1 MATADNLKIAQQL
14 LATMQQITAQVEK
27 QTEAYHA
34 QAQLVDALCKA
45 QDCFG
50 KIDAVKV
57 KEVTEALREAQ
68 EKTKEFGK
76 EIEEVADGEA
86 TKLEGALRRVSQVV
100 KDVSIPAEFLNGL
113 RSGLTISTSLFKNIL
128 SMGGSAFGLL
138 KDIGGIFISLPGRL
152 LDFFQ
157 GAAGGGTDEYKSA
170 LEELRK
176 EFGNLEVGTS
186 AAVKNMTESMHG
198 LGESG
203 LRMSQVFGYGRA
215 GLAKLLRENMEIA
228 KGMGPIFSEFAAS
241 LRGSER
247 DFTVLRKATGLNAEA
262 LKTFYITAR
271 EGGVDTGTAIK
282 QLTKDIAR
290 AERTFG
296 ITAKEYGADLNYMMK
311 ETGTF
316 GIMAP
321 KQMLTVATYARK
333 LGLSMEALKKVM
345 DKSLN
350 FEDAAQQA
358 AKLSEGFNMNIDA
371 MKLMKAQNPTE
382 KLEMMRKAFFK
393 TGRNIEQMTIQERK
407 YLAETAGVSEE
418 EARLAFSQK
427 NRALSGAALDA
438 QMKKSQKQ
446 QISQQE
452 AMQQLAK
459 SIERLVQ
466 SGSAMKGSF
475 FDIFAKGF
483 ESGVRRSKE
492 FREVT
497 RNLQRSLRA
506 VYLAG
511 REVGR
516 MFVHEFPGFKN
527 MLKGLAETFDP
538 RRFRELMSSIIGEF
552 RKFFKALQ
560 TDPKA
565 GVQEFMKNM
574 KKIFFDFFTKGTPS
588 GMKFLDGLKTFYKT
602 IGMIFVEG
610 LRYALSALKDLLATV
625 IGFVRDP
632 SSLKKLGSEAGD
644 GIKGMFVQAFSYV
657 VKELWPLLQ
666 VIGGQIVELMKL
678 LFEKYIKPHLLKLVA
693 LIFGPALFMGIAR
706 AAGAALLKVGFE
718 KVITGFLDKMPGVAK
733 AAGGAAGAGDAA
745 SQAQQT
751 GTFASDMGSFAKN
764 ITKLVFAMAAIA
776 VAIRLLMPIILSI
789 AKEIENSGL
798 SRESIAFTAV
808 LIGIFGVLFIGLGN
822 MVKAIATADIKEGGV
837 MNAVKSIGLASVVML
852 ALIPIAY
859 LAVNVLGKLPAEDIA
874 KTVFIMGAFTIMFAG
889 IALLVMSMA
898 TVSPGMTVSF
908 GPAMT
913 GLGIAALV
921 MLGVGIAAYAATKA
935 LGTLK
940 MEEMLTAA
948 ATIGVFALLF
958 AGIGLLTLE
967 LAAVGAVMAVGASLA
982 LVGFLAIATVMD
994 ELKDIAP
1001 RIINTFAGIKK
1012 EDAEKTFDIMD
1023 SMIDLFAKVGVLT
1036 TLIAGLAAALIVAS
1050 PLAVLGILAA
1060 RAFIY
1065 ELAKMAKTLIQDMTS
1080 INIDETKAKAL
1091 GAILGAV
1098 GDLIK
1103 NIAGAVAELMG
1114 ASGRSVFGLITGID
1128 ISAAT
1133 GADEKISK
1141 LLGTVK
1147 DIVSTLIT
1155 SISNIQGDPTILKA
1169 KTEVFETVAKGIS
1182 NMLPP
1187 LARLIEAISSSGSN
1201 SLIGILFGADAGAL
1215 IGNLDKIKNF
1225 VEDFLN
1231 GIFKGPDGIV
1241 PKIADS
1247 FKNLNP
1253 SQVEGVKAGAT
1264 LLSSFV
1270 PAIAQLTGSLPET
1283 IRAVTGLVDELDTE
1297 GQIGCVL
1304 DSIKNLV
1311 TGIVGSMSSTL
1322 TSVISSISTLLNN
1335 SAITPEK
1342 LKAAESIG
1350 NILKGVAELAK
1361 VFVLT
1366 PDQLRLFRVS
1376 TTWTGAQENLDTS
1389 GLSAYMSNITTQVEK
1404 LINGDGSPN
1413 NKGIKGIIE
1422 VIANM
1427 TVDENKIKGIQ
1438 AVTSILEVLGRII
1451 PSVME
1456 SMRSASDSVRAASL
1470 TPEQI
1475 QARQNLIS
1483 TTLTSISTFIS
1494 DMMTTII
1501 PNVITSLQGLNIDTK
1516 ALTSKVNAIKG
1527 VFELINTI
1535 TAITNSLKVTTTGTG
1550 GATTTSIQSVLDTI
1564 NPPLNLL
1571 IGLFSTTNVGS
1582 GAGMVR
1588 GYGQTTL
1595 NALNALANFPMPTGI
1610 ASKATTIKTVFEA
1623 IKTLIEATRA
1633 LKDIAGSSTQLIPST
1648 VLHIPLQNINTVIS
1662 GLTRQTQGGWNNPLT
1677 DQSRDNPLS
1686 KLGGISQRLKGKAAK
1701 MTDIASS
1708 VGELIRA
1715 AETLAN
1721 LPVIGSNAA
1730 TNLDNN
1736 LVAVFGHGT
1745 DMDFDSILGILD
1757 YHFGYIDSEGGGR
1770 ITTITTNIRDRIL
1783 TPMRDMVSAYNE
1795 FSAEIGRLGQG
1806 VAPLQLSLDNL
1817 GSSLGAAQSMT
1828 VRNAAVNAT
1837 INVNVT
1843 LDTDQI
1849 TTAQRTRSSNATAT
1863 SPVLQMTAFNPKW
1876 GTQG

>member
-113 RSGLTISTSLFKNIL
+113 RSGLTISTNLFKNIL

-138 KDIGGIFISLPGRL
+138 KDIGGIFLSLPGRL

-157 GAAGGGTDEYKSA
+157 GAAGGGTDEYKGA

-516 MFVHEFPGFKN
+516 MFVHEFPGFEN

-588 GMKFLDGLKTFYKT
+588 GMKFLDGLKSFYKAV
-602 IGMIFVEG
+602 GSIFVEG
-610 LRYALSALKDLLATV
+610 ARYALGALKDLLKMIV
-625 IGFVRDP
+625 EFVKNP
-632 SSLKKLGSEAGD
+632 SSFASSGAGVLGE
-644 GIKGMFVQAFSYV
+644 GIAGMFKQAFDYV
-657 VKELWPLLQ
+657 YTELGPVLND
-666 VIGGQIVELMKL
+666 IGGL
-678 LFEKYIKPHLLKLVA
+678 LVDLLSTLYKKYIEPHLQKIILGTLA
-693 LIFGPALFMGIAR
+693 FLFGPALLFGFIR
-706 AAGAALLKVGFE
+706 GGVALLIQGIGALLTGASRTVNNIADGVTKVTRA
-718 KVITGFLDKMPGVAK
+718 TGADGTVTETTISKQEETFRGISRGLFKIAGTIAAVALGVY
-733 AAGGAAGAGDAA
+733 
-745 SQAQQT
+745 
-751 GTFASDMGSFAKN
+751 
-764 ITKLVFAMAAIA
+764 IA
-776 VAIRLLMPIILSI
+776 VRAIISL
-789 AKEIENSGL
+789 AKIYEEANIKL
-798 SRESIAFTAV
+798 ESFLA
-808 LIGIFGVLFIGLGN
+808 IG
-822 MVKAIATADIKEGGV
+822 A
-837 MNAVKSIGLASVVML
+837 
-852 ALIPIAY
+852 
-859 LAVNVLGKLPAEDIA
+859 
-874 KTVFIMGAFTIMFAG
+874 MFAG
-889 IALLVMSMA
+889 IALITAILVQTRLFDLLGAIKPNPVAVGGLLALAGIIAGLEYAVSHIIEIAKIAPKAEQIEAVAKLMA
-898 TVSPGMTVSF
+898 EMVLIFYAAAGLLAVATGIGAAEGFSF
-908 GPAMT
+908 G
-913 GLGIAALV
+913 
-921 MLGVGIAAYAATKA
+921 
-935 LGTLK
+935 
-940 MEEMLTAA
+940 TAA
-948 ATIGVFALLF
+948 AAAIAGMASIGLAVEAIATTAKIILDKFGEIKPAKVNMVAMVMDKFTGFYIAVGDMLQGLMPYQRASGSSRQAEDILNKLNDVVRTMATGIVSTLDRLNITGDVATMQAKTALISAVLGGMSGIIAPLANFAAAFADSNLPDATVFKEFGTSISKIIGTLGSSIGQIMDKLRDMLSVVRDVNLIKGAGQAISSILTAIAGLIGGIMQLIPSGGGGGVMAGMAAG
-958 AGIGLLTLE
+958 AGIGMLAGPVG
-967 LAAVGAVMAVGASLA
+967 AAVGAIIGAGVGYLA
-982 LVGFLAIATVMD
+982 ESSQFEAKIKAM
-994 ELKDIAP
+994 KDIITLVSGSIKDLVKGITEPLTAILSLP
-1001 RIINTFAGIKK
+1001 NINENNIRAAQALGPIFTGIASILSGVMKSA
-1012 EDAEKTFDIMD
+1012 DAIKAFEGLNRMTPEQARNVINDFRGLIE
-1023 SMIDLFAKVGVLT
+1023 KVGTSIESLIDKLKSFLT
-1036 TLIAGLAAALIVAS
+1036 TS
-1050 PLAVLGILAA
+1050 LGA
-1060 RAFIY
+1060 
-1065 ELAKMAKTLIQDMTS
+1065 MPT
-1080 INIDETKAKAL
+1080 NISANQLSVYDKL
-1091 GAILGAV
+1091 GAILHSVGEIIGSVVAAASNVMYNALRTPQGRVSASDV
-1098 GDLIK
+1098 GDIL
-1103 NIAGAVAELMG
+1103 
-1114 ASGRSVFGLITGID
+1114 ASTSSFMSDVLAALPGVLSGIVD
-1128 ISAAT
+1128 Y
-1133 GADEKISK
+1133 
-1141 LLGTVK
+1141 
-1147 DIVSTLIT
+1147 
-1155 SISNIQGDPTILKA
+1155 
-1169 KTEVFETVAKGIS
+1169 
-1182 NMLPP
+1182 LP
-1187 LARLIEAISSSGSN
+1187 
-1201 SLIGILFGADAGAL
+1201 AL
-1215 IGNLDKIKNF
+1215 IISINNLPNIPRGFTTKLNAIK
-1225 VEDFLN
+1225 
-1231 GIFKGPDGIV
+1231 
-1241 PKIADS
+1241 
-1247 FKNLNP
+1247 
-1253 SQVEGVKAGAT
+1253 AT
-1264 LLSSFV
+1264 F
-1270 PAIAQLTGSLPET
+1270 E
-1283 IRAVTGLVDELDTE
+1283 
-1297 GQIGCVL
+1297 
-1304 DSIKNLV
+1304 
-1311 TGIVGSMSSTL
+1311 M
-1322 TSVISSISTLLNN
+1322 ISSITSFFSN
-1335 SAITPEK
+1335 
-1342 LKAAESIG
+1342 
-1350 NILKGVAELAK
+1350 
-1361 VFVLT
+1361 FV
-1366 PDQLRLFRVS
+1366 
-1376 TTWTGAQENLDTS
+1376 G
-1389 GLSAYMSNITTQVEK
+1389 
-1404 LINGDGSPN
+1404 
-1413 NKGIKGIIE
+1413 
-1422 VIANM
+1422 
-1427 TVDENKIKGIQ
+1427 
-1438 AVTSILEVLGRII
+1438 
-1451 PSVME
+1451 
-1456 SMRSASDSVRAASL
+1456 
-1470 TPEQI
+1470 
-1475 QARQNLIS
+1475 
-1483 TTLTSISTFIS
+1483 
-1494 DMMTTII
+1494 
-1501 PNVITSLQGLNIDTK
+1501 
-1516 ALTSKVNAIKG
+1516 
-1527 VFELINTI
+1527 
-1535 TAITNSLKVTTTGTG
+1535 
-1550 GATTTSIQSVLDTI
+1550 
-1564 NPPLNLL
+1564 
-1571 IGLFSTTNVGS
+1571 
-1582 GAGMVR
+1582 
-1588 GYGQTTL
+1588 
-1595 NALNALANFPMPTGI
+1595 
-1610 ASKATTIKTVFEA
+1610 
-1623 IKTLIEATRA
+1623 
-1633 LKDIAGSSTQLIPST
+1633 
-1648 VLHIPLQNINTVIS
+1648 
-1662 GLTRQTQGGWNNPLT
+1662 
-1677 DQSRDNPLS
+1677 
-1686 KLGGISQRLKGKAAK
+1686 AAK
-1701 MTDIASS
+1701 GFDQ
-1708 VGELIRA
+1708 GRN
-1715 AETLAN
+1715 LA
-1721 LPVIGSNAA
+1721 IE
-1730 TNLDNN
+1730 
-1736 LVAVFGHGT
+1736 
-1745 DMDFDSILGILD
+1745 DSILGIKLEMMKLLRFFSSSGSGGIPD
-1757 YHFGYIDSEGGGR
+1757 LLQRLIGKIAGLNFGEREGGTKGFLAKVSAMKSTFEMLATIVASIKTISDAFPSGGGSANTTTNK
-1770 ITTITTNIRDRIL
+1770 ITTALQTTSSILETITSETLEGGNSSSDLTYILNPLYNIDLHNRVATINSLLKRSNFAANISGLTTKFGEIYNAVSQISGPDSDISSNVKKTIQNAFSVINAIVGKFIDNQAENPFSNIASSDNKLQKLAVLGSIIRDSDISRKIQRLSGVMTPLIDNIAGMATSMTSSSTVNLDAMQRSLDNIFGVDDGLIARLDSYFGDDTTAGTPAVRIQRISNVISGRLTTNIQG
-1783 TPMRDMVSAYNE
+1783 MVSSYNA
-1795 FSAEIGRLGQG
+1795 FIADLARLNTDINVSLRQAEVGLGGRQTL
-1806 VAPLQLSLDNL
+1806 A
-1817 GSSLGAAQSMT
+1817 

-1863 SPVLQMTAFNPKW
+1863 SPVLQMTAFNPGW
-1876 GTQG
+1876 NTQG

>member
-113 RSGLTISTSLFKNIL
+113 RSGLNLSTNLFKNIL

-138 KDIGGIFISLPGRL
+138 KDIGGIFLSLPGRL

-176 EFGNLEVGTS
+176 ELGNLEVGTS

-516 MFVHEFPGFKN
+516 MFVHEFPGIKDMF
-527 MLKGLAETFDP
+527 KGLAEMFDP
-538 RRFRELMSSIIGEF
+538 RRFRDLMTQVKEEF

-610 LRYALSALKDLLATV
+610 LRNALSAFKDVLGIV

-718 KVITGFLDKMPGVAK
+718 K
-733 AAGGAAGAGDAA
+733 
-745 SQAQQT
+745 
-751 GTFASDMGSFAKN
+751 
-764 ITKLVFAMAAIA
+764 
-776 VAIRLLMPIILSI
+776 
-789 AKEIENSGL
+789 
-798 SRESIAFTAV
+798 
-808 LIGIFGVLFIGLGN
+808 
-822 MVKAIATADIKEGGV
+822 
-837 MNAVKSIGLASVVML
+837 
-852 ALIPIAY
+852 
-859 LAVNVLGKLPAEDIA
+859 
-874 KTVFIMGAFTIMFAG
+874 
-889 IALLVMSMA
+889 
-898 TVSPGMTVSF
+898 
-908 GPAMT
+908 
-913 GLGIAALV
+913 
-921 MLGVGIAAYAATKA
+921 
-935 LGTLK
+935 
-940 MEEMLTAA
+940 
-948 ATIGVFALLF
+948 
-958 AGIGLLTLE
+958 
-967 LAAVGAVMAVGASLA
+967 
-982 LVGFLAIATVMD
+982 
-994 ELKDIAP
+994 
-1001 RIINTFAGIKK
+1001 
-1012 EDAEKTFDIMD
+1012 
-1023 SMIDLFAKVGVLT
+1023 
-1036 TLIAGLAAALIVAS
+1036 
-1050 PLAVLGILAA
+1050 
-1060 RAFIY
+1060 
-1065 ELAKMAKTLIQDMTS
+1065 
-1080 INIDETKAKAL
+1080 
-1091 GAILGAV
+1091 
-1098 GDLIK
+1098 
-1103 NIAGAVAELMG
+1103 
-1114 ASGRSVFGLITGID
+1114 
-1128 ISAAT
+1128 
-1133 GADEKISK
+1133 
-1141 LLGTVK
+1141 
-1147 DIVSTLIT
+1147 
-1155 SISNIQGDPTILKA
+1155 
-1169 KTEVFETVAKGIS
+1169 
-1182 NMLPP
+1182 
-1187 LARLIEAISSSGSN
+1187 
-1201 SLIGILFGADAGAL
+1201 
-1215 IGNLDKIKNF
+1215 
-1225 VEDFLN
+1225 
-1231 GIFKGPDGIV
+1231 
-1241 PKIADS
+1241 
-1247 FKNLNP
+1247 
-1253 SQVEGVKAGAT
+1253 
-1264 LLSSFV
+1264 
-1270 PAIAQLTGSLPET
+1270 
-1283 IRAVTGLVDELDTE
+1283 
-1297 GQIGCVL
+1297 
-1304 DSIKNLV
+1304 
-1311 TGIVGSMSSTL
+1311 
-1322 TSVISSISTLLNN
+1322 
-1335 SAITPEK
+1335 
-1342 LKAAESIG
+1342 
-1350 NILKGVAELAK
+1350 
-1361 VFVLT
+1361 
-1366 PDQLRLFRVS
+1366 
-1376 TTWTGAQENLDTS
+1376 
-1389 GLSAYMSNITTQVEK
+1389 
-1404 LINGDGSPN
+1404 
-1413 NKGIKGIIE
+1413 
-1422 VIANM
+1422 
-1427 TVDENKIKGIQ
+1427 
-1438 AVTSILEVLGRII
+1438 
-1451 PSVME
+1451 
-1456 SMRSASDSVRAASL
+1456 
-1470 TPEQI
+1470 
-1475 QARQNLIS
+1475 
-1483 TTLTSISTFIS
+1483 
-1494 DMMTTII
+1494 
-1501 PNVITSLQGLNIDTK
+1501 K
-1516 ALTSKVNAIKG
+1516 ALTKTDMTQYLSDA
-1527 VFELINTI
+1527 EEAL
-1535 TAITNSLKVTTTGTG
+1535 TAVE
-1550 GATTTSIQSVLDTI
+1550 
-1564 NPPLNLL
+1564 LNLERAIDL
-1571 IGLFSTTNVGS
+1571 V
-1582 GAGMVR
+1582 
-1588 GYGQTTL
+1588 Q
-1595 NALNALANFPMPTGI
+1595 NF
-1610 ASKATTIKTVFEA
+1610 K
-1623 IKTLIEATRA
+1623 
-1633 LKDIAGSSTQLIPST
+1633 
-1648 VLHIPLQNINTVIS
+1648 
-1662 GLTRQTQGGWNNPLT
+1662 
-1677 DQSRDNPLS
+1677 
-1686 KLGGISQRLKGKAAK
+1686 
-1701 MTDIASS
+1701 
-1708 VGELIRA
+1708 
-1715 AETLAN
+1715 
-1721 LPVIGSNAA
+1721 
-1730 TNLDNN
+1730 
-1736 LVAVFGHGT
+1736 
-1745 DMDFDSILGILD
+1745 
-1757 YHFGYIDSEGGGR
+1757 Y
-1770 ITTITTNIRDRIL
+1770 
-1783 TPMRDMVSAYNE
+1783 
-1795 FSAEIGRLGQG
+1795 
-1806 VAPLQLSLDNL
+1806 
-1817 GSSLGAAQSMT
+1817 
-1828 VRNAAVNAT
+1828 AAV
-1837 INVNVT
+1837 
-1843 LDTDQI
+1843 
-1849 TTAQRTRSSNATAT
+1849 R
-1863 SPVLQMTAFNPKW
+1863 
-1876 GTQG
+1876 

>member
-113 RSGLTISTSLFKNIL
+113 RSGLNLSTNLFKNIL

-138 KDIGGIFISLPGRL
+138 KDIGGIFLSLPGRL

-574 KKIFFDFFTKGTPS
+574 KRIFFDFFTKGTPS

-610 LRYALSALKDLLATV
+610 LRYALSALKDLLGAV

-678 LFEKYIKPHLLKLVA
+678 LFENYIKPHLLKLVA

-751 GTFASDMGSFAKN
+751 GTFASGMGSFAKN

-798 SRESIAFTAV
+798 SKESIAFTAV

-837 MNAVKSIGLASVVML
+837 MNAVKSIGLASLVML

-859 LAVNVLGKLPAEDIA
+859 LTVTVLGKLPADEIA
-874 KTVFIMGAFTIMFAG
+874 KTVFLMGTFSLMFAG

-908 GPAMT
+908 GPAMA

-948 ATIGVFALLF
+948 ATIGVFTLLF
-958 AGIGLLTLE
+958 GAIGLLTVE
-967 LAAVGAVMAVGASLA
+967 LAVVGAVMAEGAPLA

-1036 TLIAGLAAALIVAS
+1036 ALISGIAFVIITNA
-1050 PLAVLGILAA
+1050 PLAVLGMAA
-1060 RAFIY
+1060 AAVFVY
-1065 ELAKMAKTLIQDMTS
+1065 GLGKMAKTIIEDMTS

-1103 NIAGAVAELMG
+1103 SIAGAVAELMG
-1114 ASGRSVFGLITGID
+1114 ASGRSVIGLIIGTD
-1128 ISAAT
+1128 FSPLQ
-1133 GADEKISK
+1133 GASK
-1141 LLGTVK
+1141 AITELLGTVK
-1147 DIVSTLIT
+1147 DLVSTLIT
-1155 SISNIQGDPTILKA
+1155 SISSIQGDPELLKA
-1169 KTEVFETVAKGIS
+1169 KTEVFTKIAQGVVSIIR
-1182 NMLPP
+1182 P
-1187 LARLIEAISSSGSN
+1187 LASFISEFSSSDSVWGA
-1201 SLIGILFGADAGAL
+1201 IFGGDWS
-1215 IGNLDKIKNF
+1215 DKTGKIDQIKRPL
-1225 VEDFLN
+1225 EQFLTT
-1231 GIFKGPDGIV
+1231 IFGQDGIV

-1264 LLSSFV
+1264 LLSAFV

-1297 GQIGCVL
+1297 DQIGWVL

-1413 NKGIKGIIE
+1413 NKGIKGIID

-1438 AVTSILEVLGRII
+1438 AVTSILEVLGTII

-1456 SMRSASDSVRAASL
+1456 SMRSASDSVRTASL
-1470 TPEQI
+1470 TPRQI
-1475 QARQNLIS
+1475 EARQNLIS

-1501 PNVITSLQGLNIDTK
+1501 PNVITSLQGSNIDTK
-1516 ALTSKVNAIKG
+1516 ALTSKVSAIKG
-1527 VFELINTI
+1527 VFELISTI
-1535 TAITNSLKVTTTGTG
+1535 AGVTNSLKVTTTGTG

-1571 IGLFSTTNVGS
+1571 IGLFSTKNVGS

-1633 LKDIAGSSTQLIPST
+1633 LKDIAGSSTTPIAAN
-1648 VLHIPLQNINTVIS
+1648 VLDVPLQNIDNVLQSLTSKGTS
-1662 GLTRQTQGGWNNPLT
+1662 GSRGVNPLM
-1677 DQSRDNPLS
+1677 DQSGDNPLS
-1686 KLGGISQRLKGKAAK
+1686 KLGGISQRLKGKSSKLSA
-1701 MTDIASS
+1701 IADNLREMFNSATALGGLASVATTGTNLQTRLQEFFGRAGASDSS
-1708 VGELIRA
+1708 VSVLKALNDQFGDSAVATERG
-1715 AETLAN
+1715 TQLAN
-1721 LPVIGSNAA
+1721 IN
-1730 TNLDNN
+1730 
-1736 LVAVFGHGT
+1736 
-1745 DMDFDSILGILD
+1745 
-1757 YHFGYIDSEGGGR
+1757 
-1770 ITTITTNIRDRIL
+1770 TNIRERIL
-1783 TPMRDMVSAYNE
+1783 TPVKDMVQAYND
-1795 FSAEIGRLGQG
+1795 FSRELQNINSGT
-1806 VAPLQLSLDNL
+1806 PLQVSLDNL

-1863 SPVLQMTAFNPKW
+1863 SPVLQMTAFNPRW
-1876 GTQG
+1876 NTQG